1 MAKTSYLDI
10 STELEET
17 YYKDLQSGDR
27 FIIPRIRPKKKL
39 LSRERVDNIS
49 ERSYLQQCSELWD
62 GLSDAEKQ
70 NWHDYDFHPQ
80 QHGWRRFVE
89 EQSIRINLDLEG
101 TASPDQYHQGMVGKI
116 LIESPAEE
124 TKLIQVHPASYWVYR
139 KVEGKD
145 SMYEPVEV
153 DETLSLPFEVGL
165 SYKSDLTSTGAGSFA
180 RFYATVRHHY
190 QGQNLD
196 YDLIVDIPLSSGWD
210 RKTSTLSETG
220 FEEEPKGKIVSYHL
234 YIHLYKVTGTL
245 LFDHILSQHSAT
257 NWARDPYCDRI
268 DEDFTRAFYQIP
280 KAWAVKTLPEGAD
293 YESVYPYS

>member
-27 FIIPRIRPKKKL
+27 FIIPRIKPKKKL
-39 LSRERVDNIS
+39 LSRERKADIS
-49 ERSYLQQCSELWD
+49 GRSYLQQCSQLWNE
-62 GLSDAEKQ
+62 LSDAEKQ
-70 NWHDYDFHPQ
+70 NWKDYDFHPQ

-89 EQSIRINLDLEG
+89 EQSIRINLGLEG
-101 TASPDQYHQGMVGKI
+101 TASPNQYHQGMVGKI

-124 TKLIQVHPASYWVYR
+124 TKLIQVHPSSYWVYR

-165 SYKSDLTSTGAGSFA
+165 SYKSDLTSTGDGSFA
-180 RFYATVRHHY
+180 RFYATIRHHY

-196 YDLIVDIPLSSGWD
+196 YDLIVEIPLSSTWD

-220 FEEEPKGKIVSYHL
+220 LEEEPKGEIVSYHL
-234 YIHLYKVTGTL
+234 YIHLYNVRGTL
-245 LFDHILSQHSAT
+245 LFDHVLSQHSGS

-268 DEDFTRAFYQIP
+268 DEDFTRQFYQIP
-280 KAWAVKTLPEGAD
+280 IAWAVKTLPEGAD
-293 YESVYPYS
+293 YESVYPS